1 MIAIFYFFFN
11 FLFITSLLYL
21 FYIFLYVIAATK
33 KARKQTGCINEGS
46 DVPDQTLF
54 PCASCTELVN
64 SDTKCTFCDQPM
76 HVFCSAVE
84 LVDGVGDAICKLC
97 SSKPPARIE
106 EQEQPATIE
115 EQEHGLEKEDEQPLP
130 VGDDEVPDWNLLK
143 KVQNA
148 KLRKQQSSGT
158 GTAVGKPTQKRSR
171 EKGTLICLSCIVV
184 IF

>member
-1 MIAIFYFFFN
+1 VIAIFYFFFN

-33 KARKQTGCINEGS
+33 KARKQTGCNNEGS

-97 SSKPPARIE
+97 SNKPPARIE

-115 EQEHGLEKEDEQPLP
+115 EQE
-130 VGDDEVPDWNLLK
+130 NLLK
-143 KVQNA
+143 KVKNA

-158 GTAVGKPTQKRSR
+158 DTAVVKPAQKRSR
-171 EKGTLICLSCIVV
+171 KKGTLIFFLHVLLL
-184 IF
+184 

>member
-1 MIAIFYFFFN
+1 VIAIFYFFFN

-106 EQEQPATIE
+106 EQE
-115 EQEHGLEKEDEQPLP
+115 HGLEKEDEQP
-130 VGDDEVPDWNLLK
+130 VKVSEYGELL
-143 KVQNA
+143 
-148 KLRKQQSSGT
+148 LRCFLLFYFY
-158 GTAVGKPTQKRSR
+158 
-171 EKGTLICLSCIVV
+171 LIFISFCLSLFHFTLFVRLLPR
-184 IF
+184 

>member
-1 MIAIFYFFFN
+1 MI
-11 FLFITSLLYL
+11 LQCVC
-21 FYIFLYVIAATK
+21 IFLYFITATK
-33 KARKQTGCINEGS
+33 KAQKQTGCSNEGS
-46 DVPDQTLF
+46 DIPDQTLF
-54 PCASCTELVN
+54 LCASCTELVN

-143 KVQNA
+143 KVKNA

-158 GTAVGKPTQKRSR
+158 GTAVGKSTQKRSR
-171 EKGTLICLSCIVV
+171 EKGTLIFLSCIVI